1 MNSQQNPGE
10 TNQRVYSGRKKKQL
24 NINHD
29 ILDLVKAGEKHV
41 LSGSQLAWG
50 GCPIMDVL
58 RMASGF
64 QRMEITEAR

>member
-1 MNSQQNPGE
+1 ML
-10 TNQRVYSGRKKKQL
+10 RSGRKKKQF
-24 NINHD
+24 NRNHD

-58 RMASGF
+58 RMASRISKNGSH
-64 QRMEITEAR
+64 